1 MSWIYYPTFNNNHT
15 VPLPDYMPQT
25 LKQIYDK
32 HFDGTWPDM
41 GSVHSYLEIYEE
53 LLAPYRFTAK
63 NILEIGLFTGARLKI
78 WESYFSG
85 TVHGIDCDEQP
96 HGGMAD
102 LRPMIA
108 SGKHN
113 IHIFDAMDT
122 AEIKKRFSGVLFDV
136 IIEDAGHSIESQVDL
151 YNAWKPYLAP
161 GSLYIIEDIQNLDRD
176 KGTLVSLDPERTAHV
191 YDLRGVKQRYDD
203 VIIVYK

>member
-1 MSWIYYPTFNNNHT
+1 MTLSEIY
-15 VPLPDYMPQT
+15 Q
-25 LKQIYDK
+25 K

-41 GSVHSYLEIYEE
+41 GSVHSYLEVYEE

-63 NILEIGLFTGARLKI
+63 NILEIGLFNGIRQLI
-78 WESYFSG
+78 WEEYFSG

-102 LRPMIA
+102 LRPMIQ

-113 IHIFDAMDT
+113 IHIFDACDT
-122 AEIKKRFSGVLFDV
+122 KEIEKRFKGMEFQV
-136 IIEDAGHSIESQVDL
+136 IIEDASHDPIQQVDL

-161 GSLYIIEDIQNLDRD
+161 GGLYVIEDIQNLDESRN
-176 KGTLVSLDPERTAHV
+176 TLVGLDPERTAHV

>member
-1 MSWIYYPTFNNNHT
+1 MKSLSSLWQELNSRGYGS
-15 VPLPDYMPQT
+15 
-25 LKQIYDK
+25 DK
-32 HFDGTWPDM
+32 GD
-41 GSVHSYLEIYEE
+41 VHSYIDVYEE
-53 LLAPYRFTAK
+53 ILAPYRATAK
-63 NILEIGLFTGARLKI
+63 NILEIGIFKGHSMLL
-78 WESYFSG
+78 WEEYFSG

-108 SGKHN
+108 SGKHH
-113 IHIFDAMDT
+113 IHIFDACDT
-122 AEIKKRFSGVLFDV
+122 KEIERRFKGVTFDV
-136 IIEDAGHSIESQVDL
+136 IIEDAQHHIEQQVTL

-161 GSLYIIEDIQNLDRD
+161 GSLYIIEDIQSLDTDR
-176 KGTLVSLDPERTAHV
+176 GTLVSLDCNRTAHV